1 MIFLE
6 EKTPYSSAFEKTVRR
21 VSDRIG
27 TQYSCAAVAVV
38 RGEETLLKF
47 SAGNRQD
54 YSGTELCHPDPKP
67 ITGRTLFDM
76 ASVSKLMSTT
86 MVALRLMEDGEFS
99 PYDSIWRFLDYTGN
113 YNGVEL
119 RHLMTHTSGLSP
131 HIPLYNVCADPAEGI
146 RTILDSEPLGKPGE
160 QVRYS
165 CMGYILFQRI
175 LEAIAGAP
183 LDKLA
188 DELVFSPLGMK
199 TACYNPLSRPDIV
212 DPADPDVAATELSR
226 HTGYYIRGHV
236 HDENAHFLGG
246 VSGNAGVFASLDDC
260 VAFAK
265 MLSLRGGIPGGGTFL
280 SRRTFELAIR
290 DHTPGLDEDRGYGFS
305 LRVNDLSASGEFTT
319 PGSYGHN
326 GYTGTSIYC
335 DALTGVT
342 AVLLT
347 NSVHYG
353 RDNRGPFFR
362 DRRIFHN
369 VVFAEADRALG
380 FDRFYPGENAPW
392 GSRSVFE

>member
-1 MIFLE
+1 MIYME
-6 EKTPYSSAFEKTVRR
+6 EKTPYSSFFPNTVRR
-21 VSDRIG
+21 VCERIG

-38 RGEETLLKF
+38 RGDETLLKF

-67 ITGRTLFDM
+67 VTEHTLFDM

-86 MVALRLMEDGEFS
+86 MVALRLLEEGAFS

-113 YNGVEL
+113 YGSVEL
-119 RHLMTHTSGLSP
+119 RHLMNHTSGLSP
-131 HIPLYNVCADPAEGI
+131 HIPLYSVCSDPSEGI

-175 LEAIAGAP
+175 LETIAGAP
-183 LDKLA
+183 LDRLA

-199 TACYNPLSRPDIV
+199 TACYNPLSRPDLV
-212 DPADPDVAATELSR
+212 DPADPDIAATELSR
-226 HTGYYIRGHV
+226 HTGYYIVGHV

-246 VSGNAGVFASLDDC
+246 VSGNAGVFASLGDMTR
-260 VAFAK
+260 FAK
-265 MLSLRGGIPGGGTFL
+265 MLSNRGSLEGKRFL
-280 SRRTFELAIR
+280 NRRTFEVAIR
-290 DHTPGLDEDRGYGFS
+290 DYTAGLDEDRGYGFS
-305 LRVNDLSASGEFTT
+305 LRHHDLSASGEFTT

-326 GYTGTSIYC
+326 GYTGTSVYC
-335 DALTGVT
+335 DAKTGIA

-353 RDNRGPFFR
+353 REDRGPFFR

-369 VVFAEADRALG
+369 VVLTEADRALG
-380 FDRFYPGENAPW
+380 IDRLFPGETDPW
-392 GSRSVFE
+392 GAPSVFD

>member
-1 MIFLE
+1 MTFIE
-6 EKTPYSSAFEKTVRR
+6 EKTPYSDAFQNTVKR
-21 VSDRIG
+21 VCERVGS
-27 TQYSCAAVAVV
+27 QYSCAAVAVV
-38 RGEETLLKF
+38 RGDETLLKF

-67 ITGRTLFDM
+67 VTERTLFDM

-86 MVALRLMEDGEFS
+86 MVALRLMEDGAFS

-131 HIPLYNVCADPAEGI
+131 HIPLYNVCESPDDAV
-146 RTILDSEPLGKPGE
+146 RTILDSTPLGKPGE
-160 QVRYS
+160 EVRYS

-175 LEAIAGAP
+175 LETIAGAP

-188 DELVFSPLGMK
+188 DELVFSPLGMR
-199 TACYNPLSRPDIV
+199 TACYNPLTRPDIV
-212 DPADPDVAATELSR
+212 DPADPDIAATELSS
-226 HTGYYIRGHV
+226 HTGYYICGHV

-246 VSGNAGVFASLDDC
+246 VSGNAGVFASLDDTIR
-260 VAFAK
+260 FAK
-265 MLSLRGGIPGGGTFL
+265 MLSNRGTLEGRRFL
-280 SRRTFELAIR
+280 NRRTFELAIH
-290 DHTPGLDEDRGYGFS
+290 DYTPGLDEDRGYGFS
-305 LRVNDLSASGEFTT
+305 LRRHDLSASGEFTT

-326 GYTGTSIYC
+326 GYTGTSVYC
-335 DALTGVT
+335 DARTGIT

-369 VVFAEADRALG
+369 VVLTEADRALG
-380 FDRFYPGENAPW
+380 LDGSDSSEPW
-392 GSRSVFE
+392 GAASYFD